1 MLFSL
6 PICRNRNNLR
16 RTQRIFDENGR
27 IVAPVDDVDLL
38 AAQFVHDGVDSLSV
52 HSDTCSYR
60 IHIRII
66 GPYGNLCTGSCF
78 SCNALDLNNTVFHL
92 SHLGLKETFYK
103 LRMGTGYEDLRSFCR
118 ILYFYH
124 VKFDTALS
132 A

>member
-1 MLFSL
+1 MRMAGLS
-6 PICRNRNNLR
+6 P
-16 RTQRIFDENGR
+16 
-27 IVAPVDDVDLL
+27 PVDDVDLL
-38 AAQFVHDGVDSLSV
+38 AAQFVHDGVDLSV
-52 HSDTCSYR
+52 RSFRHMLLPDP
-60 IHIRII
+60 HPII